1 MMAAQIPVGLT
12 LAAVSVSDL
21 REHCADRLAEARG
34 GAVVVIYETRGEV
47 RPLGVLVAVP
57 PELTPVVEALTTEI
71 AQRRHVRFA
80 ARQRRNAA
88 AGAITRRLRMEA
100 AAS

>member
-34 GAVVVIYETRGEV
+34 
-47 RPLGVLVAVP
+47 
-57 PELTPVVEALTTEI
+57 
-71 AQRRHVRFA
+71 Q
-80 ARQRRNAA
+80 A
-88 AGAITRRLRMEA
+88 AGGARGR
-100 AAS
+100 AS